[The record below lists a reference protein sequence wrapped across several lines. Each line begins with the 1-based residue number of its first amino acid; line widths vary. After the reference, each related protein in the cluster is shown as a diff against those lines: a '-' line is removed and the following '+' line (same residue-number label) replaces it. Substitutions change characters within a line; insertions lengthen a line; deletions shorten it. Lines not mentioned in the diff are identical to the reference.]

1 MKLPTK
7 KQIEIYKLI
16 HPDFENLSVEEAA
29 DILGIGVSSAYERIK
44 RMRRK
49 YSEAFRFEKELEG
62 YHDVN
67 NIYIG
72 YKRIA
77 KTKER
82 EFSITIED
90 FIEIIR
96 MDCFFCGY
104 RAIMR
109 TISPEIL
116 EEVQANNS
124 DIFECMASMYDY
136 LDKNKELHKIA
147 YKPDTGDIFP
157 YNHLWRYDTS
167 KGYTYDNCVAICS
180 FCAMKRR
187 KV

>member
-16 HPDFENLSVEEAA
+16 HPEFGNLSVREAA
-29 DILGIGVSSAYERIK
+29 DILGINETSAYERIR

-49 YSEAFRFEKELEG
+49 YPEAFRFKKELKD
-62 YHDVN
+62 YHNVN
-67 NIYIG
+67 NIYEG
-72 YKRIA
+72 YRKIA
-77 KTKER
+77 KRKER
-82 EFSITIED
+82 KFTITLD
-90 FIEIIR
+90 DLIEIIR

-104 RAIMR
+104 RATMR
-109 TISPEIL
+109 TANLDIIENSESDEKHKDTNEELMYEYL
-116 EEVQANNS
+116 EDNT
-124 DIFECMASMYDY
+124 DF
-136 LDKNKELHKIA
+136 HKIA

-157 YNHLWRYDTS
+157 YNHLWRYDTTE
-167 KGYTYDNCVAICS
+167 GYTYCNCIAICS